1 MDNKILPKIS
11 VIMPVYNG
19 SKWVN
24 SSIQSVLDQSFTSFE
39 LIIVDDQS
47 TDDSLYKIQAFSDHR
62 IRVIPLLRN
71 VGLPSALN
79 LAITQARGSYIAR
92 LDQDDLM
99 RCDRL
104 KIQSNYLDIHLD
116 CALVGSWANIITE
129 DGKTKGSH
137 RHPTSNGAIQF
148 QLLFD
153 NPFVHSS
160 VLMRRSA
167 IIEVGLYC
175 TDKTKQPPEDYEL
188 WVRLSKKY
196 TLCNLPQILTSYR
209 EVKGSLSREKSKII
223 RDNVINISTD
233 NLFDLM
239 HKKYSILD
247 CQNLARIMHKKSV
260 GVGAGYFHLSRMLTF
275 GGSLIYKS
283 NSENPL
289 RLLSVFIKIWLK
301 LTVFFLLKK

>member
-24 SSIQSVLDQSFTSFE
+24 SSIQSVLDQSFTNFE

-47 TDDSLYKIQAFSDHR
+47 SDDSLCKIQAFSDYR
-62 IRVIPLLRN
+62 IRVIPLQKN

-104 KIQSNYLDIHLD
+104 EIQSNYLDRHLD

-129 DGKTKGSH
+129 GGKLKGCH
-137 RHPTSNGAIQF
+137 KHPTSNSAIQF
-148 QLLFD
+148 HLLFD

-160 VLMRRSA
+160 VLIRKSA
-167 IIEVGLYC
+167 IVEVGLYS

-196 TLCNLPQILTSYR
+196 TLRNLPQILTSYR

-223 RDNVINISTD
+223 RDNVINISTA
-233 NLFDLM
+233 NLFQLM
-239 HKKYSILD
+239 HKKYPMMD
-247 CQNLARIMHKKSV
+247 CQNLAQIMNKRSA
-260 GVGAGYFHLSRMLTF
+260 GVGAGYLHLSRMLTF
-275 GGSLIYKS
+275 SGDLIYK
-283 NSENPL
+283 NNPENPL
-289 RLLSVFIKIWLK
+289 HLLSEFLKIWLK
-301 LTVFFLLKK
+301 LTISYLLKK